1 MLKIGE
7 VTTRGLKRELYIPNK
22 SSTENLCI
30 LTIDKSLKM
39 CYNNNTIKVATYRKK
54 KGKKIMKNTIVL
66 VGNSI
71 AELERDLAMCKV
83 AMASGKTMGAGGS
96 SMEDVEK
103 ALGGL
108 CKALGIPTPPIP
120 KREQV
125 VCSCQCSYYA
135 DEDEDEDEYDYDDY
149 YTEEDVDNIVESMT
163 ESELLDLISKATKE
177 LSERA

>member
-30 LTIDKSLKM
+30 LTIDKSIKM
-39 CYNNNTIKVATYRKK
+39 CYNNNTIKVATYRRRKEN
-54 KGKKIMKNTIVL
+54 KIMKNTIVL

-71 AELERDLAMCKV
+71 AELENDLAMCKV
-83 AMASGKTMGAGGS
+83 AVASGKTMGVGGS

-108 CKALGIPTPPIP
+108 CKALGIPTPTIP
-120 KREQV
+120 KREEV
-125 VCSCQCSYYA
+125 ICSCYA

-149 YTEEDVDNIVESMT
+149 YTEEDVDNIIESMD

-177 LSERA
+177 LSARA

>member
-1 MLKIGE
+1 
-7 VTTRGLKRELYIPNK
+7 
-22 SSTENLCI
+22 
-30 LTIDKSLKM
+30 
-39 CYNNNTIKVATYRKK
+39 
-54 KGKKIMKNTIVL
+54 MKNTIVL

-83 AMASGKTMGAGGS
+83 AMASGKTMGIGGS

-125 VCSCQCSYYA
+125 VCSCYA
-135 DEDEDEDEYDYDDY
+135 DEDEDEYDYDDY

>member
-1 MLKIGE
+1 MLKIGK

-30 LTIDKSLKM
+30 LTIDKSIKM
-39 CYNNNTIKVATYRKK
+39 CYNNNTIKVATYRRRKEN
-54 KGKKIMKNTIVL
+54 KIMKNTIVL

-71 AELERDLAMCKV
+71 AELENDLAMCKM
-83 AMASGKTMGAGGS
+83 AIASGKTMGVGGS

-125 VCSCQCSYYA
+125 VCSCYA
-135 DEDEDEDEYDYDDY
+135 DDYEDEDEYDYDDY
-149 YTEEDVDNIVESMT
+149 YTEEDVDNIIESMD

-177 LSERA
+177 LSARA